1 MGLEQST
8 REDIDM
14 HEVLSGSPCSAV
26 QEKWRSPGAGLPWA
40 MVVASSYGC
49 RNEEDDE
56 DDDFDEEDLEE
67 LDEEEEEHEEY
78 DLDEELDEEDEEDED
93 EEDWDDDDEQE

>member
-67 LDEEEEEHEEY
+67 LEEEDEDDEY
-78 DLDEELDEEDEEDED
+78 DLDEELDEEDED